1 MESIC
6 GYVERITFY
15 NPESGFTVA
24 QLKLPRH
31 QDLVCIVGTLPGLK
45 PGETIRCQGD
55 WKSHL
60 IYGRQFEVHS
70 FRTEA
75 PSDLLGIKK
84 YLGSGLIK
92 GIGPVYAARIV
103 EKFGMETLEI
113 IDKQPERL
121 AEIEG
126 LGKKRRDLIT
136 RCWADQR
143 SIREVMVFLQSNGVT
158 PAFAQKIFKTYG
170 AQSIQRVQENPYRL
184 ARDIR
189 GIGFL
194 TADRIAQEMG
204 IAADSPA
211 RLAAGIEHVLGEQS
225 EEGHVCYPVE
235 SFVDIAAKMLKVEPD
250 QIHKELQQLKTE
262 ERIELFNLRVGSE
275 AIPYIWL
282 KGLFVAEIGIAREVQ
297 RLRAQGSKLRS
308 VDIPKALQWV
318 QELLHIELAEHQ
330 QQGVSAALQEKFQI
344 LTGGPGTGKSTITRC
359 ILAITQKLTSDISLA
374 APTGRAAKRLSEITG
389 HKASTIHS
397 LLEFDPSKGG
407 FRRNRSNPL
416 TCDLLVIDE
425 ASMIDT
431 LLMYH
436 LLRAIPDHARVLLV
450 GDVHQLPS
458 VGAGNVLKD
467 MIASGILPIVTL
479 QQIFRQAAGS
489 RIITNAHRINRGYM
503 PDLNNQTDGDF
514 FFLEMQEG
522 EEVLKGIVGL
532 VTERLPRRY
541 HLKPMEE
548 IQVLAPMRRGVIGT
562 ENLNVVLQQ
571 ALNPSE
577 TALQRVGRNYH
588 VGDKV
593 MQLRNNY
600 TKEIFNGDIGR
611 ITQIDMVEQELVVVF
626 DEREIVYDFDDLDEL
641 TLAYAISVHKY
652 QGCECPCIV
661 MPVHTSHFKLLCKN
675 LLYTAVTRGKRLV
688 VLVGTKKAI
697 AIAVR
702 NDDAHQR
709 YTGLK
714 QALQGSMQILSQL

>member
-6 GYVERITFY
+6 GYIERLTFY
-15 NPESGFTVA
+15 NPETGFTVA
-24 QLKLPRH
+24 QLKAPRS
-31 QDLVCIVGTLPGLK
+31 QELICIVGTMPGVK
-45 PGETIRCQGD
+45 PGETVRCHGH

-60 IYGRQFEVHS
+60 IYGRQFEVHH

-75 PSDLLGIKK
+75 PSDILGIKK

-92 GIGPVYAARIV
+92 GIGPIYAARIV
-103 EKFGMETLEI
+103 EKFGVETLEI
-113 IDKQPERL
+113 IDKSPERL
-121 AEIEG
+121 AEVEG
-126 LGKKRRDLIT
+126 LGKKRMEQIKC
-136 RCWADQR
+136 CWSDQR
-143 SIREVMVFLQSNGVT
+143 SSREVMVFLQSNGVT
-158 PAFAQKIFKTYG
+158 PTFAQKIFKTYG
-170 AQSIQRVQENPYRL
+170 AQSIQKVKENPYNL

-189 GIGFL
+189 GIGFR
-194 TADRIAQEMG
+194 TADRIAQQMG
-204 IAADSPA
+204 IAVNSPA
-211 RLAAGIEHVLGEQS
+211 RISAGIEHVLGEQS
-225 EEGHVCYPVE
+225 EEGHVCYPIE
-235 SFVDIAAKMLKVEPD
+235 HFIEAAAKMLEVEPE
-250 QIHKELQQLKTE
+250 QVQRELQQLKQE
-262 ERIELFNLRVGSE
+262 DRIELFDLRVGSE

-282 KGLFVAEIGIAREVQ
+282 KGMFVAEVGIAREVQ
-297 RLRAQGSKLRS
+297 RLRSTQSSLRS
-308 VDIPKALQWV
+308 VDIPRALAWV
-318 QELLHIELAEHQ
+318 QELLKIELAEHQ
-330 QQGVSAALQEKFQI
+330 QQGVSAALHEKFQI

-359 ILAITQKLTSDISLA
+359 ILAVTEKLTQRICLA
-374 APTGRAAKRLSEITG
+374 APTGRAAKRLAEITG
-389 HKASTIHS
+389 RQAKTIHS

-407 FRRNRSNPL
+407 FKRNRFNPL
-416 TCDLLVIDE
+416 ECDLLVIDE

-436 LLRAIPDHARVLLV
+436 LLRAIPSSARVLLV

-467 MIASGILPIVTL
+467 MIASNILPVVTL

-489 RIITNAHRINRGYM
+489 RIVTNAHRINRGVM
-503 PDLNNQTDGDF
+503 PDLNNQTEGDF

-522 EEVLKGIVGL
+522 EEVLKAIVGL
-532 VTERLPRRY
+532 VTERLPRKY
-541 HLKPMEE
+541 NFKPLED

-571 ALNPSE
+571 ALNPSDS
-577 TALQRVGRNYH
+577 ALQRVGRNYH
-588 VGDKV
+588 AGDKV

-600 TKEIFNGDIGR
+600 NKEIFNGDIGR
-611 ITQIDMVEQELVVVF
+611 IASIDMVEQEVVVTF
-626 DEREIVYDFDDLDEL
+626 DERDIVYGFDELDEL

-652 QGCECPCIV
+652 QGCECPCVV

-688 VLVGTKKAI
+688 VLVGTKKAV